1 MFSLLCVIVI
11 LHLGPLLCWFL
22 IALGL
27 FPRLVTL
34 VFFSPGRESQGN
46 GGITITSSHNF
57 LSQLH
62 SPLTNSIICLSNVTV
77 RQMIRLFRAWI
88 LLHLELIP
96 YHQPTHH
103 FRFSVGTLFTATR
116 AFKSFLIP
124 LSCHSWVSRWR
135 LLKVTVRLTSKE
147 ATRYRWNLP
156 LSSQCHPGLTT
167 LGGSVGQR
175 GRGRCAFEPRL
186 EYSAFSQGV
195 TRLTPTAL
203 GRPVPS

>member
-1 MFSLLCVIVI
+1 MLVKRDCQTDDSAVQGMDRASF
-11 LHLGPLLCWFL
+11 GADPLPTTHTPLS
-22 IALGL
+22 
-27 FPRLVTL
+27 
-34 VFFSPGRESQGN
+34 FFRGK
-46 GGITITSSHNF
+46 
-57 LSQLH
+57 
-62 SPLTNSIICLSNVTV
+62 
-77 RQMIRLFRAWI
+77 
-88 LLHLELIP
+88 
-96 YHQPTHH
+96 
-103 FRFSVGTLFTATR
+103 LFTATR

-124 LSCHSWVSRWR
+124 LSCHSWMSCRR